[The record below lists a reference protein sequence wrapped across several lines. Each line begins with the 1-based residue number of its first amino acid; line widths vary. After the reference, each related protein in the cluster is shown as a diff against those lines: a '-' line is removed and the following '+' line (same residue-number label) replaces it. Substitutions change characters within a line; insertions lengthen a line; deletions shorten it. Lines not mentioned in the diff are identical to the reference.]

1 MQNQINMKNS
11 VLGLLIASFVVFI
24 SCSPGKKPDEST
36 PAETTEKVAEP
47 AEIHLTPVTSSP
59 TFPEAKLTLN
69 NPEAGA
75 ALNSGSVHFSYT
87 VENYELTAQTE
98 DADIKQCAN
107 SAQGQHIHLILNNQ
121 PYFAHYE
128 AEFDRELEDGHYVA
142 LSFLSRSYHE
152 SLKSPDAFVIE
163 QFTVGETEA
172 GEADLTAQHL
182 FYSRPK
188 GEYKG
193 DDTKKI
199 LLDFFLVNTDL
210 SEDGNKVRAT
220 INEQEFMISQWVPHF
235 VEGLPMG
242 ENTFK
247 LELLDQDGNLIP
259 GPFNSVE
266 RTVILSE

>member
-11 VLGLLIASFVVFI
+11 VLGLLIASFVVFV
-24 SCSPGKKPDEST
+24 SCSPGKKTEEST
-36 PAETTEKVAEP
+36 TEEATEKVAEP
-47 AEIHLTPVTSSP
+47 AEIHLTPVTNSP
-59 TFPEAKLTLN
+59 SFPDAKLSMN
-69 NPEAGA
+69 SPEAGSN
-75 ALNSGSVHFSYT
+75 LGSGSVRFSYV

-98 DADIKQCAN
+98 DAEIKQCAN

-128 AEFDRELEDGHYVA
+128 AEFDRELVDGHYVA

-152 SLKSPDAFVIE
+152 SLKSSDAYVIT
-163 QFTVGETEA
+163 QFTIGEAEA
-172 GEADLTAQHL
+172 EEADLSAPHL

-210 SEDGNKVRAT
+210 AEDGNKVRAT
-220 INEQEFMISQWVPHF
+220 INGQEFMISQWVPQF
-235 VEGLPMG
+235 VEGLPLG

-247 LELLDQDGNLIP
+247 LELLDNAGNLIP
-259 GPFNSVE
+259 GPFNAVE
-266 RTVILSE
+266 RTVTLSE